1 MWLLLGLGL
10 ATALRPVGA
19 KRRKVGLG
27 VFLAAGT
34 ALCETP
40 LPVRGGIA
48 RARFVPRVAPAKRGL
63 HPGLQRCARWGEVA
77 ERRFGCLPRSGCSP
91 KDRVLSGYCD
101 PRTQTGRR
109 TRAGGVWVGKG
120 MKQARGRVATLLV
133 VRSVSGTGSGGIE
146 PVAAFVRRGRKVKSF
161 TRSRVCRGAWGQ
173 RNIGPA
179 ERSCGACASPPRRI
193 GRRKNHF
200 RRSRRCRG
208 SSREWEMIAGAGEGA
223 ESVAPPAVVARVL
236 GVKRGGPGSSGVR
249 AKSRACR
256 ADHVRST
263 KPGPIRACHEGRAEG
278 SVCFGR
284 ISDDHQL
291 RAWRGMPGG
300 DR

>member
-1 MWLLLGLGL
+1 MPRFLCPSGAGERLQLRFHGLRSAREDAGCAPPV
-10 ATALRPVGA
+10 ATFLRPVGA
-19 KRRKVGLG
+19 KRRNVGLG
-27 VFLAAGT
+27 VFHSAG
-34 ALCETP
+34 APPKIGFYRGIVIPTP
-40 LPVRGGIA
+40 KPVEEPVREVFG
-48 RARFVPRVAPAKRGL
+48 
-63 HPGLQRCARWGEVA
+63 PG
-77 ERRFGCLPRSGCSP
+77 
-91 KDRVLSGYCD
+91 
-101 PRTQTGRR
+101 
-109 TRAGGVWVGKG
+109 GGV
-120 MKQARGRVATLLV
+120 KQDRGRVATLLV